1 MMLKSKSPIWVSVLS
16 GLMLVV
22 ALMIVT
28 AGPTITS
35 PVAAA
40 NTPTNDTTL
49 TWRVQTP
56 VYSLASNTISVTDY
70 GTNDQPGAPALP
82 VTRKLIELPQSG
94 TWELTY
100 DGIAQSI
107 IVPNDFRMA
116 AVPVPNQDRSDFTEW
131 TIADQ
136 NLAITTT
143 DLPDS
148 AIYGRNA
155 FYPTQPVIA
164 GEEVWQRG
172 RRLLAVTVF
181 PFQYNPVSGEV
192 RYFPDLTATVRMM
205 GESANAEPVRGNNSD
220 IPQPN
225 NPAANPQAGTGA
237 VRINTIQA
245 GGLTRLT
252 YSELQAAGV
261 PVATVNPA
269 TFAMSYL
276 GNPIRIQVTGEGD
289 GSFDPG
295 DLVIFYAEPYVGR
308 YMTSNVYWLNY
319 GGANGLRMTTRTVP
333 QNTAITP
340 TTIYTETT
348 RLENNL
354 IYVSTIAAGLNTDN
368 WWDNAISPNNSA
380 PPGSATKSV
389 VYTLPLDDP
398 AQVGTV
404 RVRANVHGLTNQS
417 YNPDHAV
424 RLTLNGTNL
433 GTFTWEGEVAYLAQ
447 GSAAGSI
454 LSPTTNQLTVTAAL
468 EYIPGCPPD
477 CPFSYTVYPNWVE
490 ADYAATADVEGD
502 KIQLDRVATG
512 AERMRVTGFS
522 LASGGNARV
531 YDLRDPAN
539 PVILATTS
547 VTNAGSSFTVDFWDS
562 PLANPAYALSTD
574 AALNA
579 PSALRLDSPST
590 WGTPNNSAEYIA
602 ITHEA
607 FYTPTAGFS
616 SLNDLLTHREAEGI
630 DTVKIDVQDIYD
642 EFSGGR
648 KDPQAIRDFLTYAY
662 FNWNAGGEPP
672 EYVLL
677 VGDGSLDYQNNV
689 GSPNID
695 YIPPYLMNVD
705 PFLGEVPVDNRFVSV
720 DGMDDFVPDMAIGRL
735 PAQVKLDLAQQN
747 PPAYLPAYVDM
758 DSMVDKII
766 DYETTSAGGAWQ
778 SRTTFVADNFADPAG
793 NFHVLSDHIIDNW
806 LPPAYQTNKI
816 YFNSATYPTT
826 TAMRTAIKQAYNDDY
841 LLMQWFGHA
850 SAFRWGSQSIY
861 NIQDTEGYGS
871 AVPLNA
877 NDQFALT
884 VSYSCVSSY
893 FASTFNVS
901 NLNYWQSLGESL
913 IRATD
918 RASVADI
925 GPTGNHVGSAMLKL
939 NEGIIQ
945 TALQDREP
953 RVGLILQGGKEYY
966 LANATFF
973 YDLLDSSVLLGD
985 PATKLKLPPV
995 AHQASTLV
1003 VDDTTPNPNQTV
1015 QFSLTVAN
1023 TGTTTLTD
1031 TLLVVDYDETAL
1043 SITGAGGWN
1052 NTGAVLTQTISSVPP
1067 GGVVRTFTAQV
1078 SGSATNG
1085 MVIDTPATVSIARE
1099 NIYLNAPMTVVVL
1112 PTATPTITNTPT
1124 PGPSPTAT
1132 PTNTPGPS
1140 PTPTN
1145 TPTVTNTP
1153 TAGPSPTP
1161 THTATVTNT
1170 PTAGPSPTP
1179 TQTPTVTN
1187 TPTAGPSP
1195 TATATHTP
1203 GPSPTPTHTPTVTN
1217 TPTAGPSPTATST
1230 PTKGPSP
1237 TVTATTSPTDEPVIY
1252 MPLIRRD

>member
-1 MMLKSKSPIWVSVLS
+1 MLKSKSPVWVSILS
-16 GLMLVV
+16 GLMLVM
-22 ALMIVT
+22 ALLLVT
-28 AGPTITS
+28 ATPGSTLPATAAPNTS
-35 PVAAA
+35 TSA
-40 NTPTNDTTL
+40 TSSSL
-49 TWRVQTP
+49 MWRVQTP
-56 VYSLASNTISVTDY
+56 LYTIGTNTISVAEY

-82 VTRKLIELPQSG
+82 VTRKLFELPQTG
-94 TWELTY
+94 EWNVDYT
-100 DGIAQSI
+100 GAAQAVSL
-107 IVPNDFRMA
+107 PAAFRMA
-116 AVPVPNQDRSDFTEW
+116 AVPVPAKDRSDFTEW
-131 TIADQ
+131 SIADMGM
-136 NLAITTT
+136 AVETV
-143 DLPDS
+143 DRPDE

-155 FYPTQPVIA
+155 FYPNQPVIT

-181 PFQYNPVSGEV
+181 PFQYNPAGGDL
-192 RYFPDLTATVRMM
+192 RYYPDITVTVTMR
-205 GESANAEPVRGNNSD
+205 GSDSSDGTLRGNNSN

-225 NPAANPQAGTGA
+225 NLAANPEAGTGS
-237 VRINTIQA
+237 VRINTLQA

-261 PVATVNPA
+261 PVAAVNPA

-276 GNPIRIQVTGEGD
+276 GNPIRILVTGEGD
-289 GSFDPG
+289 GTFDPG

-308 YMTSNVYWLNY
+308 YMTSNVYWLRY
-319 GGANGLRMTTRTVP
+319 GGANGLRMTVRTVP
-333 QNTAITP
+333 QNTGITP
-340 TTIYTETT
+340 TTLFTETT
-348 RLENNL
+348 HLENNL

-404 RVRANVHGLTNQS
+404 HIRANVHGLTNQS

-433 GTFTWEGEVAYLAQ
+433 GTFAWEGEVEYVAQ
-447 GSAAGSI
+447 GSTAGSV
-454 LSPTTNQLTVTAAL
+454 LSPTTNQLTITAAL

-490 ADYAATADVEGD
+490 ADYAAITEAEGD

-512 AERMRVTGFS
+512 AERVRVTGLS

-531 YDLRDPAN
+531 FDLRDPAN
-539 PVILATTS
+539 PVVLATTS
-547 VTNAGSSFTVDFWDS
+547 ATNAGSSFTLDFWDS
-562 PLANPAYALSTD
+562 PLANPAYAVSTD

-579 PSALRLDSPST
+579 PVTLRRDNPST
-590 WGTPNNSAEYIA
+590 WGTPANSADYIA
-602 ITHEA
+602 ITHEL

-616 SLNDLLTHREAEGI
+616 SLNDLLAHRQAEGI
-630 DTVKIDVQDIYD
+630 QTVKIDVQDIYD

-720 DGMDDFVPDMAIGRL
+720 DGMDDYVPDMAIGRL

-747 PPAYLPAYVDM
+747 PPAYLPAYVDL
-758 DSMVDKII
+758 DAMVDKII
-766 DYETTSAGGAWQ
+766 GYETTAAGGTWQ
-778 SRTTFVADNFADPAG
+778 SRATFVADNFADPAG

-806 LPPAYQTNKI
+806 LPQRYTPNRI
-816 YFNSATYPTT
+816 YLNSGSYPS
-826 TAMRTAIKQAYNDDY
+826 AAAVRTGIKQAFNDDY
-841 LLMQWFGHA
+841 LLVQWFGHA
-850 SAFRWGSQSIY
+850 SAFRWGSQSVY
-861 NIQDTEGYGS
+861 NIQDTEGYGA
-871 AVPLNA
+871 AVPLNV

-901 NLNYWQSLGESL
+901 NLHYWQSLGESL
-913 IRATD
+913 IRAPS

-945 TALQDREP
+945 SALQNREDRA
-953 RVGLILQGGKEYY
+953 GLILQGGKEYY
-966 LANATFF
+966 IANATFF
-973 YDLLDSSVLLGD
+973 FDLLDSSVLLGD
-985 PATKLKLPPV
+985 PATKLRLPPI
-995 AHQASTLV
+995 AHGASTFG

-1031 TLLVVDYDETAL
+1031 TLLVVDYDETTL

-1052 NTGAVLTQTISSVPP
+1052 NNGTVLTQTIGTLPP

-1078 SGSATNG
+1078 SGSVTNG
-1085 MVIDTPATVSIARE
+1085 QVIDTPATVTIARE
-1099 NIYLNAPMTVVVL
+1099 NVFLNAPMTVVVL
-1112 PTATPTITNTPT
+1112 PTATPTITHTPT
-1124 PGPSPTAT
+1124 TGPSPTAT
-1132 PTNTPGPS
+1132 GTNTPGPS

-1145 TPTVTNTP
+1145 TPTITNTP
-1153 TAGPSPTP
+1153 TTGPSPTATATNTPGPSPTP
-1161 THTATVTNT
+1161 TNT
-1170 PTAGPSPTP
+1170 PTITLTPTTGPSPTATSTHTPGPSPTP
-1179 TQTPTVTN
+1179 TNTPTVTY

-1195 TATATHTP
+1195 TATTTGTP
-1203 GPSPTPTHTPTVTN
+1203 IV
-1217 TPTAGPSPTATST
+1217 PTATA
-1230 PTKGPSP
+1230 
-1237 TVTATTSPTDEPVIY
+1237 TATTPPGGGDSFIF
-1252 MPLIRRD
+1252 MPLIRKD